1 MTRLVTDWKGEQT
14 MTKTSL
20 TGDNIGIIIGTSSTK
35 MDNTEGKKMTKDKA
49 LKLAIEALEACKEA
63 LEQPAQEVECSNHPD
78 APHGFC
84 RDASHIAGRYV
95 CECEG
100 WKVEQPA
107 QDYVLICKRCGDDL
121 GIEYVP
127 DEQPAQECK
136 LCTARDINFD
146 DDIIVDNYEIKLYNE
161 LDEYP
166 DNSKDA

>member
-1 MTRLVTDWKGEQT
+1 
-14 MTKTSL
+14 
-20 TGDNIGIIIGTSSTK
+20 
-35 MDNTEGKKMTKDKA
+35 MTKDEA
-49 LKLAIEALEACKEA
+49 LKLAIKALEACKEA
-63 LEQPAQEVECSNHPD
+63 L
-78 APHGFC
+78 
-84 RDASHIAGRYV
+84 
-95 CECEG
+95 
-100 WKVEQPA
+100 EQPA

-146 DDIIVDNYEIKLYNE
+146 DDIIVDNYEIKLYND